1 MIKKT
6 SIVMSAATLAVI
18 ASPINTYAS
27 QEGVVTADVL
37 NVRSGPSTSYSKV
50 GKLYSGNT
58 LNILEAKNGWYRV
71 DFKGEANC
79 WVSSSYVKTSS
90 SLVSFNSQGVV
101 NTDILNV
108 RSGPSTSYSKVGK
121 LYKGESVKIS
131 EKSNGWYKVSTSK
144 GVNGWVSGT
153 YINLGDTNNV
163 GSVSGEIFNS
173 QGNVNADVLNVRS
186 GPSTSYSKVGKL
198 YKGESVKISEKSNG
212 WYKVST
218 SKGVNGWVS
227 GTYINLGATNNVGG
241 SDTTVNSKVASVV
254 NIAKAQVG
262 KPYVW
267 GAEGPNSFDCSGLIY
282 YAYKNGASI
291 TIPRVSR
298 DQAKYGSYVSTSN
311 MKAGDIIYFDSTKDG
326 VVNHVAMYI
335 GDGKYVHAPRSGEN
349 VRIDSTSSSYFTKY
363 ALGARRIIK

>member
-1 MIKKT
+1 MAKCQKCNFFVINYLQMSKNGIIYILQKRVRQLARGGIFMIKKT

-101 NTDILNV
+101 NTDI
-108 RSGPSTSYSKVGK
+108 
-121 LYKGESVKIS
+121 
-131 EKSNGWYKVSTSK
+131 
-144 GVNGWVSGT
+144 
-153 YINLGDTNNV
+153 
-163 GSVSGEIFNS
+163 
-173 QGNVNADVLNVRS
+173 LNVRS